1 MINKIT
7 PVSFKGN
14 TEKIAENNDVQT
26 VSTTPIAQTE
36 LQVDTF
42 TNTTPKKSGNGS
54 LLTGILG
61 LMEMVNTL
69 LSMSTKK

>member
-42 TNTTPKKSGNGS
+42 TNTNKKSGNGS

>member
-42 TNTTPKKSGNGS
+42 TNTNKKSGNGS
-54 LLTGILG
+54 LFTGIMGIL
-61 LMEMVNTL
+61 EMVNTL
-69 LSMSTKK
+69 LSMTSSKK

>member
-7 PVSFKGN
+7 PVSFKGT

-36 LQVDTF
+36 PQVDTF
-42 TNTTPKKSGNGS
+42 TKTNKKSGNGD
-54 LLTGILG
+54 LFTGIMG
-61 LMEMVNTL
+61 IIEMVNTL
-69 LSMSTKK
+69 LSMTAKK

>member
-7 PVSFKGN
+7 PVSFKGT

-26 VSTTPIAQTE
+26 VSTMPIAQVE
-36 LQVDTF
+36 PQVDTF
-42 TNTTPKKSGNGS
+42 TNTNKKSGNGD

-61 LMEMVNTL
+61 IMDMVNTL
-69 LSMSTKK
+69 LSMSAKK

>member
-7 PVSFKGN
+7 PVSFKGT

-36 LQVDTF
+36 PQVDTF
-42 TNTTPKKSGNGS
+42 TKTNKKSGNGA

-61 LMEMVNTL
+61 IMDMINTL
-69 LSMSTKK
+69 LSMTAKK